1 MKAIVACGNIAKDSQ
16 IKEGGVDK
24 TRFITFSVA
33 VNDGYGQN
41 KTTMFF
47 DCTMYGKRG
56 LAVAD
61 YLKKGTKVAV
71 SGDLTMRE
79 YNGKT
84 YLGIRVN
91 DLTLMGGK
99 PAQASYDQSPNGY
112 NADIEDSIP
121 F

>member
-1 MKAIVACGNIAKDSQ
+1 MKAITIAGNITRDSE
-16 IKEGGVDK
+16 IKEGGMDQ
-24 TRFITFSVA
+24 TRFVTFSVA

-47 DCTMYGKRG
+47 DCTMWGKRG
-56 LAVAD
+56 LAIAD
-61 YLKKGTKVAV
+61 YLKKGTKVTV
-71 SGDLTMRE
+71 SGELTTRE

-84 YLGIRVN
+84 YLGVRVN

-99 PAQASYDQSPNGY
+99 PAQASYDQSPQGY

>member
-1 MKAIVACGNIAKDSQ
+1 MKAITIAGNITKDSEV
-16 IKEGGVDK
+16 KTGGVDQ
-24 TRFITFSVA
+24 TGFVTFSVA

-47 DCTMYGKRG
+47 DCTMWGKRG
-56 LAVAD
+56 LAIAD
-61 YLKKGTKVAV
+61 YLKKGTKVTV
-71 SGDLTMRE
+71 NGELSSRE

-91 DLTLMGGK
+91 DLALQGGK
-99 PAQASYDQSPNGY
+99 QQQSYDQSPSN
-112 NADIEDSIP
+112 DINDDIP

>member
-1 MKAIVACGNIAKDSQ
+1 MKAITIAGNITKDSEV
-16 IKEGGVDK
+16 KTGGVDQ
-24 TRFITFSVA
+24 TRFVTFSVA

-47 DCTMYGKRG
+47 DCTMWGKRG
-56 LAVAD
+56 LAIAD
-61 YLKKGTKVAV
+61 YLKKGTKVTV
-71 SGDLTMRE
+71 NGELSSRE

-91 DLTLMGGK
+91 DLALQGGK
-99 PAQASYDQSPNGY
+99 QQPSYDQSPSN
-112 NADIEDSIP
+112 DINDDIP